1 MTADPDT
8 GAGAGPE
15 RGTVFAFFNE
25 IGIIAQ
31 LSQALL
37 GKVLPDGVHPSHFA
51 IMNHL
56 VRLGDGKPPVRI
68 ASAMQVTKATM
79 THSLAVLERRG
90 LIETRP
96 SAEDARSKLVY
107 LTVAGRSFHAEAIAG
122 ANRAFGRIVGEPELQ
137 TMRECIPALVEIRKL
152 LDENRDPGE

>member
-1 MTADPDT
+1 MTADHDT
-8 GAGAGPE
+8 GPD

-56 VRLGDGKPPVRI
+56 VRLGDGRPPVRI

-79 THSLAVLERRG
+79 THSLTVLEKRG

-107 LTVAGRSFHAEAIAG
+107 LTEAGRSFHAEAIAG
-122 ANRAFGRIVGEPELQ
+122 ANRTFGRIVGERELQ
-137 TMRECIPALVEIRKL
+137 TMRDSMPALVEIRKL
-152 LDENRDPGE
+152 LDENRDPGA

>member
-1 MTADPDT
+1 MTADHDP
-8 GAGAGPE
+8 GAGPD

-25 IGIIAQ
+25 ICIIAQ

-79 THSLAVLERRG
+79 THSLAVLEKRG

-107 LTVAGRSFHAEAIAG
+107 LTEAGRSFHAEAIAG
-122 ANRAFGRIVGEPELQ
+122 ANRAFGRIVGERDLEI
-137 TMRECIPALVEIRKL
+137 MRTAMPALIEIRKL
-152 LDENRDPGE
+152 LDDNRNPGG

>member
-1 MTADPDT
+1 MTADHDT
-8 GAGAGPE
+8 GTGPD

-79 THSLAVLERRG
+79 THSLAVLEKRG

-107 LTVAGRSFHAEAIAG
+107 LTEAGRSFHAEAIAG
-122 ANRAFGRIVGEPELQ
+122 ANRAFGRIVGERDLEI
-137 TMRECIPALVEIRKL
+137 MRTAMPALIEIRKL
-152 LDENRDPGE
+152 LDDNRNPGG